1 MAIRMRVVEGQYG
14 TVQAFVVPQT
24 SPNTCQAAVHAVKPL
39 CMHRRTEDS
48 LQQQAPTT
56 ELRVTGA
63 ARTSAELCEIGDR
76 KQLAV

>member
-63 ARTSAELCEIGDR
+63 ARTSDELCAIGDR